1 MKLHKNKNLFRQ
13 AVQAT
18 AVQINI
24 PEIYVEKDYW
34 VVYALHA
41 IFTHPIGKETVF
53 KGGTSLSKCFGL
65 INRFSEDVDLVM
77 MRQNDETDNQ
87 MKRKISTISK
97 LIGDILPEIPLQDIT
112 NKKGMLRK
120 TAHTYA
126 KQFGGNYGQVRDVI
140 IVEAGWLG
148 YYEPNQTKSVHT
160 FIYDMMQ
167 STKQQIVAEEYGLL
181 PFELLVLDPKRTL
194 CEKIMSLVRFSYT
207 SQPIED
213 LNSKIRHFYDLHQ
226 LLQDEEL
233 VKFFKSKN
241 FDDMLLKV
249 ANDDLISFKNN
260 NTWLQYHPIKAKV
273 FAEAETIWHSLRDT
287 YNGDFKHLVF
297 DNLPKEEEIHKT
309 LLAIKHRIKLI
320 DWEL

>member
-1 MKLHKNKNLFRQ
+1 MKLHENKNLFRQ

-18 AVQINI
+18 AEQMSI

-34 VVYALHA
+34 VIYTLHA

-65 INRFSEDVDLVM
+65 INRFSEDVDLVV
-77 MRQNDETDNQ
+77 MRQNGETDNQ
-87 MKRKISTISK
+87 MKRKIGTISK
-97 LIGDILPEIPLQDIT
+97 LISDILPEVPVQNIT
-112 NKKGMLRK
+112 NKKGMIRK

-126 KQFGGNYGQVRDVI
+126 KQFSGNYGQVRDVI

-148 YYEPNQTKSVHT
+148 YTEPNLTKTVHT

-167 STKQQIVAEEYGLL
+167 NTEQQVVAKEYGLP

-207 SQPIED
+207 SHPIED

-226 LLQDEEL
+226 LLQNKEL
-233 VKFFKSKN
+233 AKFFKSEN
-241 FDDMLLKV
+241 FDNMLLKV
-249 ANDDLISFKNN
+249 AKDDLISFRSNN
-260 NTWLQYHPIKAKV
+260 AWLQHHPIKAQV
-273 FAEAETIWHSLRDT
+273 FADAETIWHSLSNT
-287 YNGDFKHLVF
+287 YTGDFKHLVF
-297 DNLPKEEEIHKT
+297 GDLPKDAEIHKT
-309 LLAIKHRIKLI
+309 LLAIKERIKLI
-320 DWEL
+320 DWKL